1 MVLNLMRRHATGW
14 IIKIIIGLIAVVF
27 IFYFGYSFREGGN
40 PKVATVNGSPIS
52 QKEYSAVYN
61 QLLEYYRKQF
71 GDSWNE
77 SVVKSLD
84 IKGKALDILIKK
96 ELIRQNA
103 NKLGIEVID
112 VEVQKSIANYPLFQT
127 DGKFDPAKYNRFL
140 QATRMTPQ
148 DFENEVSN
156 QIIEQKLYSF
166 FSTFFMTTQNERKE
180 FLNYFYEQALF
191 RFIVFEPSKY
201 MANITLSEDELK
213 SFFENNKD
221 KYIIPEKMKFSYV
234 IFDPAKF
241 KKDIT
246 IEEEQMKDYYEA
258 NQEKFKEPEKVKAR
272 HILLKIDQ
280 PKKEAE
286 IKKKAM
292 EIYKKAKEGA
302 DFAKLASQHSQDPK
316 TKEKGGDLG
325 YFPRGVMVKE
335 FEDVAF
341 GLKPGEISEP
351 IKTQFGFHI
360 IKVEDKKEE
369 GIKDFDSAKPEIT
382 KILTEQAAFEKAY
395 EEAMRFVD
403 GISPNMDL
411 GQYAASKGLKL
422 ITTNLISRKDKFPIQ
437 GLQEKQIDHLFSLGE
452 NEVSDVLTVQNRYY
466 VFKAIEKVASHN
478 AEFEE
483 VKDQVNQDLKTQ
495 KAKELATSDAKKAL
509 QLLKEGKSLD
519 EVAKQFKLEIKSS
532 DFVRR
537 NQPVE
542 FIGYVPA
549 LMEEVFKLSKEKPV
563 PEDIVDSEKGPVVF
577 VLQDKK
583 QAELENVQQEK
594 QRVEAIFLKQQQDW
608 LFANWLENERKK
620 AKVEIHKDLL

>member
-1 MVLNLMRRHATGW
+1 
-14 IIKIIIGLIAVVF
+14 
-27 IFYFGYSFREGGN
+27 
-40 PKVATVNGSPIS
+40 
-52 QKEYSAVYN
+52 
-61 QLLEYYRKQF
+61 
-71 GDSWNE
+71 
-77 SVVKSLD
+77 
-84 IKGKALDILIKK
+84 
-96 ELIRQNA
+96 
-103 NKLGIEVID
+103 
-112 VEVQKSIANYPLFQT
+112 
-127 DGKFDPAKYNRFL
+127 
-140 QATRMTPQ
+140 
-148 DFENEVSN
+148 
-156 QIIEQKLYSF
+156 
-166 FSTFFMTTQNERKE
+166 
-180 FLNYFYEQALF
+180 
-191 RFIVFEPSKY
+191 
-201 MANITLSEDELK
+201 LSEDELK

-519 EVAKQFKLEIKSS
+519 DVAKQFKLEIKSS

-549 LMEEVFKLSKEKPV
+549 LMEGVFKLSKEKPV